1 MNYKEFAKKIKNK
14 YPEYTE
20 IDDLELAER
29 IIEKYPVYSDTVTF
43 EKIQDFREP
52 PAQNLEGM
60 QKAINI
66 ASKVAPYAGIALKT
80 NPIGMLGS
88 AALTGG
94 SRFVEGKT
102 EGESNL
108 QALKNAAM
116 AAGIDLGTLGLGKV
130 LGKGIRSAPVS
141 KAIGQAGEFL
151 SSVPQKSITKAVQDP
166 SILTKTETFEDV
178 GQSAKDA
185 LSRQMTKV
193 GQRAKREKN
202 ILKRSDVETDLSTFA
217 KRQEALLDRRIGKQP
232 KYNSKEKKVIQEVL
246 NNLKN
251 DTTPAGIND
260 IISRIDESIKWDA
273 INKPSSRVEK
283 VLKTIRNKASNTL
296 KKNIDEYKTSRKQQ
310 EEFLKEAN
318 KVLGKRLTD
327 TKDASKLFKRQQEQP
342 VREALEKLDELDPQ
356 SRLLDRA
363 ENLRAQQQFSNIFP
377 GQGGGSGGA
386 QGISNIIR
394 AITGTN
400 APPLLPLM
408 SPLGQREII
417 KRTPSAMKAASKFLS
432 GSTVF
437 TPIKRNQDGSYTEES
452 KKTLQEDKK

>member
-1 MNYKEFAKKIKNK
+1 MNYKEFSKKIKNK

-20 IDDLELAER
+20 IDDLELTQR

-43 EKIQDFREP
+43 EEIQEFKEP
-52 PAQNLEGM
+52 PAQNLEGIK
-60 QKAINI
+60 KAINI
-66 ASKVAPYAGIALKT
+66 ASKIAPYAGIALKT
-80 NPIGMLGS
+80 TPVGMLGS

-108 QALKNAAM
+108 EALKNAAI

-130 LGKGIRSAPVS
+130 IGKGIRSAPIS

-193 GQRAKREKN
+193 GQRAKREKS
-202 ILKRSDVETDLSTFA
+202 ILKKSDAEIDLSTYA
-217 KRQEALLDRRIGKQP
+217 KRQESLLDRKIGKQP
-232 KYNSKEKKVIQEVL
+232 QYNPKEKKVIKNVL
-246 NNLKN
+246 KNLKN

-283 VLKTIRNKASNTL
+283 VLKNIRKKASSTL
-296 KKNIDEYKTSRKQQ
+296 KRNFDEYKASREQQ

-386 QGISNIIR
+386 QGVSNILR
-394 AITGTN
+394 ALAGKA
-400 APPLLPLM
+400 APVLLPAM
-408 SPLGQREII
+408 SPIGQREII
-417 KRTPSAMKAASKFLS
+417 KRTPAALKS
-432 GSTVF
+432 GSKLLAGSIGF
-437 TPIKRNQDGSYTEES
+437 TPIQRNQDGSYTEQS
-452 KKTLQEDKK
+452 KQNLRR